1 MIGLKKKMWWPGSH
15 PDLSIAAIR
24 VALALAGVMAAC
36 LALDRVHMAIPLML
50 GVIASALAETDDNWR
65 GRLGAQLTTIVCF
78 ALIIWAVQLNLGH
91 RAYLLL
97 VIAGA
102 AFLLTLLG
110 ALGARY
116 RAITS
121 ATLIMALY
129 TALAVQPHGDRAL
142 VHAFHAQEIALLLGA
157 AWFGLISVAWAV
169 ASPMPPVEDNLARL
183 YESLSKY
190 LELKSHMFE
199 PVRGIDLQ
207 ERRLALALHNGS
219 VVDALNAAKE
229 SLLLRMNRR
238 HVPKWL
244 TASLHRFFVA
254 QDVHE
259 RTSSSHE
266 HYEILVDTF
275 FHSDVLYRCQH
286 VLALLGKDCG
296 RLAEAIRKGE
306 TPVRDG
312 ATVRAIDEL
321 VSAIAHAEAVPVTG
335 SAENERRARQ
345 SLSALATNL
354 VAMNDEIAGVFENP
368 GAKMPVDVTL
378 QDLQLRTL
386 SQARDR
392 LRAQLTLASPIMRH
406 AIRLSLALAAGYGLM
421 IATGDSH
428 GFWILLTIVFVC
440 QPHYGATLARLVERI
455 GGTVLGLII
464 GWALLKLFP
473 DAWQQSAFVVAAAVV
488 FFMFRTTRYAIATA
502 GITIFVLLA
511 FNQVGDG
518 YDLIVPRLLDTI
530 AGSLIAGISVW
541 LVLPCWNSLRLPH
554 LAAEALR
561 SQSRYFHEIMDQ
573 YESGRQDTLA
583 YRIARRDAHNAD
595 AALSS
600 ALTAALKEPEYI
612 RHNVESGTRLL
623 VTSHILLNYISALGA
638 HRDAQ
643 QARLADVASA
653 GACLTSALEEIANA
667 LDRGQTLPGVQ
678 LPAERVELNALAEP
692 AAKAATYID
701 ALLRAQLALAL
712 RLLPTLRAAA
722 SRRAMAPGPQEDNP
736 TSA

>member
-1 MIGLKKKMWWPGSH
+1 MPG
-15 PDLSIAAIR
+15 
-24 VALALAGVMAAC
+24 
-36 LALDRVHMAIPLML
+36 
-50 GVIASALAETDDNWR
+50 
-65 GRLGAQLTTIVCF
+65 Q
-78 ALIIWAVQLNLGH
+78 
-91 RAYLLL
+91 
-97 VIAGA
+97 

-116 RAITS
+116 RAIAS

-129 TALAVQPHGDRAL
+129 TALAVQPHADRAL
-142 VHAFHAQEIALLLGA
+142 AHAQEIALLLGA
-157 AWFGLISVAWAV
+157 AWFGLISVAWA
-169 ASPMPPVEDNLARL
+169 AALPMPPVEANLARL

-190 LELKSHMFE
+190 LELKSCMFE
-199 PVRGIDLQ
+199 PVRGIDLE

-219 VVDALNAAKE
+219 VVDALNATKE
-229 SLLLRMNRR
+229 GLLLRMKPQQ
-238 HVPKWL
+238 VPKWL

-266 HYEILVDTF
+266 DYEILADTF
-275 FHSDVLYRCQH
+275 FHSDVLYRCQR

-296 RLAEAIRKGE
+296 QLAESIRKRE
-306 TPVRDG
+306 MRTRDAAAG
-312 ATVRAIDEL
+312 RAIDEL
-321 VSAIAHAEAVPVTG
+321 VSAIAHTETMPVTG
-335 SAENERRARQ
+335 SADNEHRARQ
-345 SLSALATNL
+345 SLSALAANL
-354 VAMNDEIAGVFENP
+354 AAMNDEIAGVFENP
-368 GAKMPVDVTL
+368 GSKMPADVTL

-392 LRAQLTLASPIMRH
+392 LLAQLTLASPIMRH
-406 AIRLSLALAAGYGLM
+406 AIRLSLALTVGYGIM
-421 IATGDSH
+421 IATGDSY

-440 QPHYGATLARLVERI
+440 QPHYGATLARLVERVS
-455 GGTVLGLII
+455 GTVLGLII
-464 GWALLKLFP
+464 GWALLRLFP

-488 FFMFRTTRYAIATA
+488 FFMFRSTRYAVATA
-502 GITIFVLLA
+502 GITIFVLLS

-518 YDLIVPRLLDTI
+518 YGLIVPRLLDTI

-554 LAAEALR
+554 LAADALR

-573 YESGRQDTLA
+573 YVAGRQDTLA

-600 ALTAALKEPEYI
+600 ALTAALKEPGYI
-612 RHNVESGTRLL
+612 RRNVESETRLL
-623 VTSHILLNYISALGA
+623 VTSHILLNYMSALGA

-653 GACLTSALEEIANA
+653 GACLTRALEEIADA
-667 LDRGQTLPGVQ
+667 LDRGQTMPGVQ
-678 LPAERVELNALAEP
+678 LPAERVELNALAATP
-692 AAKAATYID
+692 TKAATDIN

-722 SRRAMAPGPQEDNP
+722 SRRAPDPGP
-736 TSA
+736 